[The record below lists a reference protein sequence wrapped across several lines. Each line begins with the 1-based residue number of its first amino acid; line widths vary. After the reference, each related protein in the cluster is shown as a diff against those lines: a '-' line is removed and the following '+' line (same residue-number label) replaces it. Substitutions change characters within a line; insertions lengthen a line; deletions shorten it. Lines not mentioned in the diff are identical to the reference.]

1 MKLPIKVP
9 YPPVLFTTNEGKK
22 IAACQNVWVEVPMDT
37 TRENVGEFLL
47 FEGYPQA
54 DLSENGSWEI
64 PGSKGN
70 LYKVNL
76 RSGQWTC
83 DCVGFGFRRK
93 CKHIVKAKELK

>member
-1 MKLPIKVP
+1 MRLPIKVP
-9 YPPVLFTTNEGKK
+9 YPPVLFSSGEKK
-22 IAACQNVWVEVPMDT
+22 WAVCQNVWIEVPTST

-47 FEGYPQA
+47 FEGYPQP
-54 DLSENGSWEI
+54 DPSENGSWEI

-83 DCVGFGFRRK
+83 ECIGFGFHRR
-93 CKHIVKAKELK
+93 CKHITKAKELN